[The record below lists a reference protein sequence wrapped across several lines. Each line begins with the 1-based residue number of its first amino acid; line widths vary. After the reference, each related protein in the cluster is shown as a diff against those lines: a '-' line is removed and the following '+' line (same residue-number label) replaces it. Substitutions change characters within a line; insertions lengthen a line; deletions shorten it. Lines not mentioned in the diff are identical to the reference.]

1 MALSRLHSNTPR
13 VSLCGE
19 WSQSRASPPPD
30 LRPAHAHWTTVPR
43 SPRPSLLLLLTPSLA
58 GCVVVLSQAPRVCC
72 VRSSP
77 LLLGTRVVTS
87 LAMRSLSLLLLAVL
101 ALLGCTLVV
110 DARNPSRTCRI
121 CEDVAQTYHDAYRCA
136 GEDVDLW
143 GPGDAPSIPACD
155 QAKFACD
162 KLTGDLSQ
170 ACATMESSFMED
182 NELARSLWTS
192 QMEFGR
198 PYDTCVKMG
207 KCERDPNRF
216 EEELTPCHQV
226 FNSVEGQH
234 DPLLPAFTASCTEE
248 CYLCTWLVREWPLFQ
263 EICTPEGTRLPNS
276 IDPDRE
282 IVVQNAEAS
291 LEAAAEA
298 EQQEAQQEA
307 FLERQHQQELQAEHA
322 GYTPAPLA
330 QRIIRRGE
338 DDALMRRTY
347 AAAPMQSHGSD
358 AGADE
363 VFLEESIDMRS
374 NSRSRAQAQTQSH
387 AKGMARAWSK
397 ATTRAIH
404 GVLSAHSRPNKDLL
418 YSTPGDDETGPT
430 MSESSMQQDCFTM
443 WRYFAR
449 SRKAKFFASWKRNI
463 GMERTPADVERS
475 NNWDANVVCKCLGQC
490 DLDPFE
496 HLGLIK
502 ACRYDDKDRT
512 AMDFAFPNPK

>member
-1 MALSRLHSNTPR
+1 M
-13 VSLCGE
+13 
-19 WSQSRASPPPD
+19 
-30 LRPAHAHWTTVPR
+30 R
-43 SPRPSLLLLLTPSLA
+43 SMSLLSVVAAMMLLVCSCSLVA
-58 GCVVVLSQAPRVCC
+58 
-72 VRSSP
+72 
-77 LLLGTRVVTS
+77 
-87 LAMRSLSLLLLAVL
+87 
-101 ALLGCTLVV
+101 
-110 DARNPSRTCRI
+110 ARNPSRTCRI
-121 CEDVAQTYHDAYRCA
+121 CEDVAQTYHDSYRCA

-162 KLTGDLSQ
+162 KLTGDLSE
-170 ACATMESSFMED
+170 ACATMEHSFVED
-182 NELARSLWTS
+182 TDLARSLWTA

-207 KCERDPNRF
+207 KCERDPNPF
-216 EEELTPCHQV
+216 EGDLTPCHAV
-226 FNSVEGQH
+226 FNSVDGQH
-234 DPLLPAFTASCTEE
+234 DPLLPAFTSSCSEE

-276 IDPDRE
+276 IDPDRS
-282 IVVQNAEAS
+282 IVKINAEHG

-298 EQQEAQQEA
+298 EQQEVQQEA
-307 FLERQHQQELQAEHA
+307 FLEHQHQQELQAEHA
-322 GYTPAPLA
+322 GNLPVPLQ

-338 DDALMRRTY
+338 DDALMRHTY
-347 AAAPMQSHGSD
+347 ASQLESRASD

-363 VFLEESIDMRS
+363 VFLEESIDLRS
-374 NSRSRAQAQTQSH
+374 NSRSASRAQSQSQSN

-404 GVLSAHSRPNKDLL
+404 GVLSAQSRPHKDLL
-418 YSTPGDDETGPT
+418 YSTPGDEEEGPALT
-430 MSESSMQQDCFTM
+430 ESSFRDDCFIM

-463 GMERTPADVERS
+463 GTERTPADVERS

-490 DLDPFE
+490 ELDPFE
-496 HLGLIK
+496 HLGLIR